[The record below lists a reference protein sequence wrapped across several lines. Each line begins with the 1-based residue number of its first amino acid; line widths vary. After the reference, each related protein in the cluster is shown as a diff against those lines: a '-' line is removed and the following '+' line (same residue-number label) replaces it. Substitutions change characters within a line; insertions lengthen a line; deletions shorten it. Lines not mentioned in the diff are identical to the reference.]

1 MGVIN
6 YKVVLSVTEPNHQIF
21 LRFRQDD
28 TQTQTLSVEIVKD
41 GKLFPFGGYTVEFVN
56 ITRTDSGQP
65 IIERAENVSPNQ
77 ARIEFTLNNRCLQ
90 WLGKNTAYFSFRDVD
105 GNEVFSTNN
114 FEYEVAHGAHKG
126 PILDS
131 GYLWTVEEL
140 IEKAKYYMAESKAE
154 WEEFVNA
161 NKEFLESVDPGG
173 AILTELIEARGDYN
187 SINER
192 LVAIETPPTFEVPT
206 YVEELP
212 IRKEKISVT
221 NGQYTRYDLDNLDSV
236 LADAD
241 TTKFNLGFISD
252 THVEAHNVYYDGIHT
267 KDKTERR
274 WYTIG
279 QFRTLEAFT
288 DAMVYG
294 GDNVDGYSGG
304 VREGAYACL
313 PHERRKKTL
322 YEAKRFG
329 RLATAGAKV
338 PVIICNGNH
347 DCGNIPYATDSTGRS
362 PETTLTR
369 SDIHEAWNGR
379 YSLHTFPSKQVAILR
394 LDTNDFS
401 DATSDGKFIEYS
413 GTYNGSSFAEGK
425 LSQEQLHDVAT
436 WLTELD
442 RSYHLL
448 IVCHV
453 PIDGDDRVANAS
465 MFEQII
471 EAYRTG
477 SRVTINYD
485 NSAGYNPDS
494 LGSQTYDFNA
504 DNVGIV
510 AGILAGHVHAET
522 STTFAGVP
530 VITTRAAF
538 VTQDYWNTTADGGF
552 ANVVIDTANRNITLQ
567 GVGYWTAQRIFSY

>member
-1 MGVIN
+1 MAKIN
-6 YKVVLSVTEPNHQIF
+6 YKAVLSLTEPNHQIF

-28 TQTQTLSVEIVKD
+28 TQTQTLSVEITAN
-41 GKLFPFGGYTVEFVN
+41 GRLFPFVGYTVEFVN
-56 ITRTDSGQP
+56 ITRSDSGQP
-65 IIERAENVSPNQ
+65 IIEKVEKVHPQES
-77 ARIEFTLNNRCLQ
+77 RIEFTLGARSLQ
-90 WLGKNTAYFSFRDVD
+90 WLGKNKAYFSFRDEN

-114 FEYEVAHGAHKG
+114 FEYEVVHGAHNG

-131 GYLWTVEEL
+131 GYLWTVDEL

-154 WEEFVNA
+154 WEDFVNA
-161 NKEFLESVDPGG
+161 NKEFLENVDPGG
-173 AILTELIEARGDYN
+173 AILTELIEARGDYE
-187 SINER
+187 SINDR

-206 YVEELP
+206 YTEELP

-221 NGQYTRYDLDNLDSV
+221 NGQYTKYSLDHLDSV

-252 THVEAHNVYYDGIHT
+252 THAEAHNVYYDGIEK

-288 DAMVYG
+288 DTMVYG

-322 YEAKRFG
+322 YEVKRFG
-329 RLATAGAKV
+329 RLVTAGAKM

-347 DCGNIPYATDSTGRS
+347 DCGNIPYANDSTGRS

-379 YSLHTFPSKQVAILR
+379 YSLHTFPNKKVAILR

-401 DATSDGKFIEYS
+401 DETSDGKFIEYS
-413 GTYNGSSFAEGK
+413 GSYNGSSFAEGK

-436 WLTELD
+436 WLTQLD

-448 IVCHV
+448 IVCHI
-453 PIDGDDRVANAS
+453 PIDSEGRVANTDL
-465 MFEQII
+465 FEQII
-471 EAYRTG
+471 NAYRVG
-477 SRVTINYD
+477 SSVTINYD
-485 NSAGYNPDS
+485 DSAGYNPNS
-494 LGSQTYDFNA
+494 LGSQTYDFSA
-504 DNVGIV
+504 ASAGIV
-510 AGILAGHVHAET
+510 VGILAGHVHAET
-522 STTFAGVP
+522 SKLFSGVN

-538 VTQDYWNTTADGGF
+538 VTDAYWGTNTDGGF
-552 ANVVIDTANRNITLQ
+552 ANVVIDTANRTITLQ
-567 GVGYWTAQRIFSY
+567 GVGNWSAQRNFSY